1 MERQEKAAQAL
12 SHRTLDNRP
21 NALDVS
27 DIDGA
32 RSKPWLRNAPARE
45 VMKVLEDR
53 KSRPKFVIARDY
65 EDNNT
70 FDYSDVN
77 FSRRHL

>member
-1 MERQEKAAQAL
+1 
-12 SHRTLDNRP
+12 
-21 NALDVS
+21 
-27 DIDGA
+27 
-32 RSKPWLRNAPARE
+32 
-45 VMKVLEDR
+45 MKVLEDR